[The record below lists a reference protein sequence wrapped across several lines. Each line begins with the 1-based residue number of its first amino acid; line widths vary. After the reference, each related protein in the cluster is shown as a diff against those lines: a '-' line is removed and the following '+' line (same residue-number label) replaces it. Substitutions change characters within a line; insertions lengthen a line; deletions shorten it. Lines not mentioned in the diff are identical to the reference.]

1 MRIES
6 LSTPAM
12 ESRQRGL
19 SGQSS
24 CNAHVKGTSECSSNE
39 LCCEKLN
46 EEDDVGK
53 QINDATEYYASTNA
67 SAGPWTVSRSA
78 NPLDD
83 FEVLETLFQSQ
94 LSPTQVHLVEDR
106 KSHETF
112 VIKQTIKAKLL
123 TEGAGQCAQIEA
135 RLHMK
140 LDNINIVRL
149 LDSWETELSY
159 VLQLEFCNKFA
170 YFE

>member
-1 MRIES
+1 
-6 LSTPAM
+6 M

-106 KSHETF
+106 KSHEVSIISVYNTSF
-112 VIKQTIKAKLL
+112 VYFKIVAQLAPYFILPIYFLL
-123 TEGAGQCAQIEA
+123 ITK
-135 RLHMK
+135 RFVHFL
-140 LDNINIVRL
+140 
-149 LDSWETELSY
+149 
-159 VLQLEFCNKFA
+159 
-170 YFE
+170 